1 MRRLDP
7 ESARTLALRLASDP
21 MVAPAAFD
29 IEVGG
34 ATVLRTKDAKCYVVL
49 PRDPKRE
56 VRLVGARASAD
67 LLDIISK
74 LGPER
79 RLIMP
84 TGLFSQLADLATPG
98 ALQMLAVYSSNGEV
112 AQGSVP
118 QPRPDVDV
126 RPVLFGDLPL
136 WHKMPGEAFFLST
149 AYGTPRE
156 LLGRGMAVG
165 AFNGG
170 CIAALAT
177 ATVGRAY
184 GTVQAYTQPRYRRK
198 GLAKHCVTELV
209 DRMRGLGLRPLLVVL
224 PIPASPPVR
233 LVEGLGHHRIGE
245 MALIPRAQL
254 TI

>member
-7 ESARTLALRLASDP
+7 ESARTLALRLAGDP
-21 MVAPAAFD
+21 LGASAAFD

-49 PRDPKRE
+49 PKDPKRE
-56 VRLVGARASAD
+56 VRMVGARASSD

-84 TGLFSQLADLATPG
+84 TGLFAQLADLATPG
-98 ALQMLAVYSSNGEV
+98 ALQLLALYSSNGEV
-112 AQGSVP
+112 AQGTVP
-118 QPRPDVDV
+118 QPRPDLDV
-126 RPVLFGDLPL
+126 RSVLFGDLPL

-177 ATVGRAY
+177 ATVGRSY
-184 GTVQAYTQPRYRRK
+184 GTVQVYTQPRYRRM
-198 GLAKHCVTELV
+198 GLAKHCVAELV
-209 DRMRGLGLRPLLVVL
+209 DRMRGLGLRPVL
-224 PIPASPPVR
+224 SILPMPASPAVR
-233 LVEGLGHHRIGE
+233 LVEGLGLHRVGE
-245 MALIPRAQL
+245 VALIPRAML